1 MANKLNV
8 PIFQDLLRKGTC
20 NFSINNFG
28 INVDKDNFKIGM
40 KGDNCIL
47 IINGE
52 NTIIT
57 NIKEQDSWELNF
69 FEPQKN
75 VKTYLD
81 LLVPDENDE
90 VGITMKNEKV
100 IIKEGNQKSQLFF
113 CSDHL
118 ISGFDGD
125 GPKINGDTV
134 YESSITEEFVDTF
147 NTIKKVASSFG
158 KIYLIVEDG
167 SLYMMA
173 GDLTN
178 SFANSMR
185 IELGKSD
192 YKDISV
198 CIDFKVFNNIM
209 TIINGDYVDFTF
221 RLGYVEKS
229 QGGLL
234 SFTNGDIEKYYVLSQ
249 RENPNSILN

>member
-1 MANKLNV
+1 MYMVNKLNV
-8 PIFQDLLRKGTC
+8 PVFQDLLRKGTC

-47 IINGE
+47 IIRGE
-52 NTIIT
+52 NTFIS
-57 NIKEQDSWELNF
+57 NINEQDSWELHF
-69 FEPQKN
+69 LEPQKN
-75 VKTYLD
+75 VKTFLD
-81 LLVPDENDE
+81 LIECDENDE

-100 IIKEGNQKSQLFF
+100 IIKEGNHKSQLFF

-125 GPKINGDTV
+125 GPKIDGDEV
-134 YESSITEEFVDTF
+134 YNSNITSEFVDTF

-167 SLYMMA
+167 DIYMMA

-178 SFANSMR
+178 SFANNMR
-185 IELGKSD
+185 IKIGESD
-192 YKDISV
+192 YDNISI

-209 TIINGDYVDFTF
+209 TIINGDYVDFNF
-221 RLGYVEKS
+221 RLGYIKKS
-229 QGGLL
+229 HGGLISFVNDNMERYYIL
-234 SFTNGDIEKYYVLSQ
+234 ST
-249 RENPNSILN
+249 REQI